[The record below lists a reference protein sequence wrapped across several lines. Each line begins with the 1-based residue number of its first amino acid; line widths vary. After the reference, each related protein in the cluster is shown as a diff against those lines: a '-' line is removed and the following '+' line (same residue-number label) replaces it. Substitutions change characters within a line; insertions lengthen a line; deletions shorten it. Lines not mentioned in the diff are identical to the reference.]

1 MCASLAV
8 VIRHKKRMRRLLLSF
23 VTSLAPPYFSTL
35 FHKRHNFRNKVA
47 ENKTCIL
54 IFSTTFIWNISHSKK
69 NLARY
74 CHKCE
79 KSSYKVLLFLS
90 HINETNLHD
99 GPLKKLEY
107 LVSSMSVQWE
117 PSCSMWTEGRTDG

>member
-1 MCASLAV
+1 VYDVILWLVHETVVAVKKQYYIFLCVCVSLAV

-23 VTSLAPPYFSTL
+23 VASLAPPYFSTL
-35 FHKRHNFRNKVA
+35 FHKRHNFRNQVA
-47 ENKTCIL
+47 EHKTFIL

-74 CHKCE
+74 CHKSE

-90 HINETNLHD
+90 HINETDL
-99 GPLKKLEY
+99 
-107 LVSSMSVQWE
+107 
-117 PSCSMWTEGRTDG
+117 